1 MKPTRLAV
9 RGVLLKDHLMGIM
22 YVQKHDC
29 YLFPGGEVEPGESLE
44 AGVIRELEE
53 ESGYLTEVIEH
64 LTQVIYEEPE
74 LIHHNEIFVCRVVGN
89 GTLHKTQLEED
100 WGINFQW
107 MNPVELVS
115 FCKKITAEHPTSVIH
130 RSLCLVV
137 NEVLNA
143 LYEKG
148 YLNGSY

>member
-9 RGVLLKDHLMGIM
+9 RGVLLKDNLLGIM
-22 YVQKHDC
+22 YVQKHNC

-53 ESGYLTEVIEH
+53 ESGYVTEVIEH

-74 LIHHNEIFVCRVVGN
+74 LIHHNEIFVCRVVGH

-100 WGINFQW
+100 WGINFEW
-107 MNPVELVS
+107 MNPVELAS
-115 FCKKITAEHPTSVIH
+115 FCEKTTTEHPSSIIH

-137 NEVLNA
+137 NEVLKA

-148 YLNGSY
+148 YLNGSH